1 MLNISRIEKAM
12 ILKIDQQ
19 LWSVVSIDFVS
30 PGKGPAFYRMKL
42 KSLRTGNVVERTY
55 KSGEQFEEVE
65 LEKKDVKYLYTHRD
79 KYFFCEEINSSAR
92 FELDK
97 EILGNAVSFMKPNQA
112 VEAVS
117 HEGKIISVSLPIK
130 VVLKV
135 TEAPPGAKG
144 DRAQSGTKMVTLE
157 TGAQIAVPLFVEQGD
172 TIEVNTETGE
182 YTKRVE

>member
-1 MLNISRIEKAM
+1 MTNISKIEKGMILNI
-12 ILKIDQQ
+12 DYQ
-19 LWSVVSIDFVS
+19 LWAVVGINFVS
-30 PGKGPAFYRMKL
+30 PGKGSAFYKMKI
-42 KSLRTGNVVERTY
+42 KSLRTGNVIERTY

-65 LEKKDVKYLYTHRD
+65 LEKKEVKYLYTHRD
-79 KYFFCEEINSSAR
+79 KYFFCEESNPSAR

-97 EILGNAVSFMKPNQA
+97 EILGSAVGFMKPNQI

-117 HEGKIISVSLPIK
+117 HDGKIISVSLPIK

-157 TGAQIAVPLFVEQGD
+157 TGAQINAPLFVEEGD
-172 TIEVNTETGE
+172 VIEINTETGE
-182 YTKRVE
+182 YVKRVE